1 MKLYR
6 AAIAVGV
13 GIAVVIAAYAAGYRS
28 AQNESEKRL
37 TTLKAEWQN
46 RYLQISEESRKK
58 EKELSD
64 NLAQVITERDNAKKE
79 AAKRAGDLSAL
90 ADRVRQSAN
99 NSASRD
105 KADTSSN
112 DSGKLEGGAVGECQ
126 KLLGEGADLL
136 AEGSKLLEQ
145 NAIDH
150 DSLLKAVELK

>member
-1 MKLYR
+1 MNLYR
-6 AAIAVGV
+6 AAIAVGA

-46 RYLQISEESRKK
+46 RYLEISEESRKK

-64 NLAQVITERDNAKKE
+64 NLAQAITERDNAKKD

-99 NSASRD
+99 DSTSRD
-105 KADTSSN
+105 KADSN
-112 DSGKLEGGAVGECQ
+112 SDNPGKPENGAVGECE
-126 KLLGEGADLL
+126 KLLGESADLL
-136 AEGSKLLEQ
+136 AEGSRLLEQ
-145 NAIDH
+145 NAVDH
-150 DSLLKAVELK
+150 DSLLKAIELK